1 MIFQLISLNSIHKE
15 LNPGE
20 LKSLNKADKSSRKVL
35 WILFDGFDPELA
47 FSKEENYYEMNNFNK
62 LLNSSVTHQKF
73 YAPAKSTLY
82 SIPAMLIGK
91 NINSA
96 EFIDHRYY
104 LISKNEKI
112 AFNFENT
119 IFGRLYNDGYDSAIS
134 GYGFHSYCKM
144 IRYVKCKVHNEPIK
158 WYDGI
163 FNILQ
168 INRIKSHFFKIGS
181 HRDINPSILNSM
193 FDFIKSDN
201 PTNLLFVHNRI
212 PHLCHQCE
220 DGLAGMA
227 EKYFNFKFRKKD
239 NYLNLITDRRDAYLI
254 NLKLS
259 DSIVGEILNL
269 LNNDNYIDNETL
281 VIFSA
286 DHWAKNAYGKFKIR
300 SNNEDNKPYPTLFI
314 AKILGDNNKFEI
326 IEPDSGIHVQE
337 LVQNFLNKKINT
349 HLDIYKF
356 FQSKIGFQVLMEE
369 DLEFI
374 VEKDF

>member
-1 MIFQLISLNSIHKE
+1 MVFL
-15 LNPGE
+15 
-20 LKSLNKADKSSRKVL
+20 
-35 WILFDGFDPELA
+35 
-47 FSKEENYYEMNNFNK
+47 
-62 LLNSSVTHQKF
+62 
-73 YAPAKSTLY
+73 
-82 SIPAMLIGK
+82 
-91 NINSA
+91 
-96 EFIDHRYY
+96 
-104 LISKNEKI
+104 
-112 AFNFENT
+112 
-119 IFGRLYNDGYDSAIS
+119 
-134 GYGFHSYCKM
+134 
-144 IRYVKCKVHNEPIK
+144 VKCKVHNEPIK